1 MRGKERAHYLDLP
14 ECSVSVSIFFW
25 SFLWWVSDDPLKIKS
40 DKSLMLPCHIY
51 MCICSFPLIVGSLWK
66 GSPGPHY
73 YERKNSLQALKKKK
87 KKLIN

>member
-87 KKLIN
+87 KLIN